1 MLDSLAVVD
10 TRVGLGQTPDE
21 QALVCTEH
29 PVIELDLKKDT
40 ECKLRAIRIT
50 VVCLHTEHKTSVLS
64 FYALEVCHI
73 THA

>member
-29 PVIELDLKKDT
+29 PVIELDLKKD
-40 ECKLRAIRIT
+40 RQN
-50 VVCLHTEHKTSVLS
+50 VN
-64 FYALEVCHI
+64 
-73 THA
+73 